1 MCITMFKK
9 GYIMNNK
16 HSRSPASEPTPLDLT
31 KAVSTFVAKGG
42 VIAVIADGE
51 TAGSAATS
59 STDPSVA
66 ADISL
71 EQAAK
76 VELLRC
82 LAAKGAGFTALQY
95 SLRMNR
101 KDIRQLASENGV
113 KISFS
118 QPVRA
123 LRREVRHDSGDVDD
137 VVAGHALH
145 YSSLGYTASEI
156 AQVLDLTLRQVWDI
170 GKAYRIEFRQRR
182 DSDTP

>member
-1 MCITMFKK
+1 MFKK
-9 GYIMNNK
+9 GYTMNNK
-16 HSRSPASEPTPLDLT
+16 YARSREPASLDLVT
-31 KAVSTFVAKGG
+31 AVQTFVAEGG
-42 VIAVIADGE
+42 VITVIADGE
-51 TAGSAATS
+51 TAGSSAASSATTS
-59 STDPSVA
+59 APPDTQ
-66 ADISL
+66 L
-71 EQAAK
+71 EHRAK

-101 KDIRQLASENGV
+101 KDIRQLATENDV
-113 KISFS
+113 RINVS

-123 LRREVRHDSGDVDD
+123 LRREARDDPVDVDD

-170 GKAYRIEFRQRR
+170 GKAYRIEFRHRR